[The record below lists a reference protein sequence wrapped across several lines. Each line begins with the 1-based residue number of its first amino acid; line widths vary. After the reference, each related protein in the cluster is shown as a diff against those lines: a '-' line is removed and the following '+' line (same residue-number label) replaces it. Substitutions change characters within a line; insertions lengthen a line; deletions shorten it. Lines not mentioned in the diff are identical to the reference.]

1 MNDIDEIKDENQ
13 ENNENESIENTNES
27 STTPEEIDDTN
38 KEDSNNVDT
47 ESSSN
52 TTSEDNLDSK
62 EDVKKEIKKVKKP
75 KKQKKISKKELEKEE
90 ISIENI
96 DKEKKNKKK
105 KVINKEPLERIETN
119 IETGLSKEQVLER
132 IDKGFVNE
140 KVKNGG
146 KSIKKIILT
155 NIFTFFNILMI
166 FIAGWLMSVGAIKD
180 LFFLVIVTANVV
192 IGIVQEI
199 RAKLTIDKLSI
210 LSAPSIN
217 VLRDSNVKEIST
229 EELVIDDIIFLE
241 TGKQIAS
248 DSIVVDGSVEVN
260 ESLLT
265 GESDAIIKH
274 VGDKLYSGSYV
285 VSGTCKARVDA
296 VGSEN
301 YIQKLTT
308 QAKQY
313 NKPKSELLTSLNYI
327 ITFMAVIIIP
337 IGAILFCMQYENVLG
352 SSSLTVATRKTAGA
366 MIGMIPSGLFLL
378 TSIALAVGVMKL
390 AQNNVLVQELYCIE
404 MLARVDCLC
413 LDKTGTITD
422 GTMTVKNVIE
432 YNGIPG
438 LSVKNIVSAI
448 LNATNDG
455 NMTAKA
461 LEGKFGRAK
470 RLKSLEVLPFSSQ
483 RKLSA
488 ASFEKF
494 GTFVMGAPEFVLVK
508 NYSTVSSDVLAGAK
522 QGYRVIAIAHT
533 DTLISDGV
541 IDFDTLSPVCLI
553 YIEDTIRPD
562 AIETIKYFKDSGV
575 EVKVISGDN
584 PITVSKVSSRAGIE
598 NASEYISL
606 DGLSDK
612 EVIKAAT
619 KYTVF
624 GRVSPAQKKLLVTTL
639 KEAGKTVAMTGDG
652 VNDILALKEAD
663 CSISVASGSDAARN
677 VSHLVLLDNN
687 FSSMPKVVSEGRR
700 VINNVAK
707 VSKLFLTKTIFS
719 LLLAIYAIN
728 SGGNYPISTN
738 QLFMIDLFCIGIP
751 SFVLVLEPCN
761 EKSNGNFLANI
772 IKGAIPGAIVILFN
786 SIIVLALS
794 NSLNMDSRDT
804 STLIVIIATFTCLI
818 VLFQTCKPWVL
829 YKKFMYAF
837 LFLCCAFIIILL
849 PKFLDITP
857 ISSIGSYYDKNLSVR
872 SVNEWP
878 KPEISLDGYYVI
890 DGRYT
895 SYASNGNTLEQTNDN
910 GYLKIGNVTTD
921 YKLEVIPSYS
931 LNYQNG
937 KYVDVESER
946 YLVLGGKITTQTY
959 SSDLDVQVT
968 SDGDVYVDG
977 VNVNCNI
984 LPSVSKGKSGNYII
998 NGEETTVKAEVSTIS
1013 SINIYDYVVYIN
1025 NESIGYKID
1034 PVAIGV
1040 SSSGYL
1046 VVGGSQIDHL
1056 VYSMVDISKIGIN
1069 GLMQYTYDDSL
1080 ITYDIDGEVVTYKLQ
1095 IDVDISEANHYV
1107 VDSKYTKYEA
1117 SDRSKNGDKIELS
1130 ITEDGY
1136 LKLDDTITDITLD
1149 YTTTKGGEVS
1159 TLSLPAI
1166 LLLLLLCFITTPLMS
1181 LLRTIVPWCKQLLE
1195 NIEKLIGKL

>member
-1 MNDIDEIKDENQ
+1 MEDEEKIEEKLQDEELNEEASVSQEENIDSSPKEEEPTLLND
-13 ENNENESIENTNES
+13 NNEEIVKNT
-27 STTPEEIDDTN
+27 
-38 KEDSNNVDT
+38 
-47 ESSSN
+47 
-52 TTSEDNLDSK
+52 
-62 EDVKKEIKKVKKP
+62 KP
-75 KKQKKISKKELEKEE
+75 KKA
-90 ISIENI
+90 
-96 DKEKKNKKK
+96 KKNKKTKNKINDEEIDLSSSMLISEADLKKKPKNEKKK
-105 KVINKEPLERIETN
+105 KVFKKEPIERTETN
-119 IETGLSKEQVLER
+119 IETGLSREEVIYR
-132 IDKGFVNE
+132 IDNGYVNE
-140 KVKNGG
+140 HTRGSS
-146 KSIKKIILT
+146 KSIKRIILT
-155 NIFTFFNILMI
+155 NIFTFFNILMA
-166 FIAGWLMSVGAIKD
+166 FIAGWLLSVGAIKD

-217 VLRDSNVKEIST
+217 VLRDSEIKEIST
-229 EELVIDDIIFLE
+229 DELVIDDIIFLE
-241 TGKQIAS
+241 TGKQIAA
-248 DSIVVDGSVEVN
+248 DSIVVDGSIEVN

-274 VGDKLYSGSYV
+274 VGDRLFSGSYV

-296 VGSEN
+296 VGEDN

-313 NKPKSELLTSLNYI
+313 NKPKSELLNSLNYI

-337 IGAILFCMQYENVLG
+337 IGAILFCMQYKQILG
-352 SSSLTVATRKTAGA
+352 DSSLEEATRKTAGA

-432 YNGIPG
+432 YSSIPG

-455 NMTAKA
+455 NMTAVA
-461 LEGKFGRAK
+461 LEQKFGRAK
-470 RLKSLEVLPFSSQ
+470 RLKSIEVMPFSSQ

-488 ASFEKF
+488 ATFDKF
-494 GTFVMGAPEFVLVK
+494 GTFVMGAPEFVLLK
-508 NYSTVSSDVLAGAK
+508 NYSSVSSDVMAGAK

-533 DTLISDGV
+533 ATPIVDGV
-541 IDFDTLSPVCLI
+541 IDFNTLEAVCLI

-562 AIETIKYFKDSGV
+562 AIETIKYFKESGV

-584 PITVSKVSSRAGIE
+584 PITVSKVSQRAGIE

-606 DGLSDK
+606 DGLTDK
-612 EVIKAAT
+612 EVQKAAT

-624 GRVSPAQKKLLVTTL
+624 GRVSPAQKRLLVMTL

-719 LLLAIYAIN
+719 LLLALYAIN

-761 EKSNGNFLANI
+761 EKSSGNFLANI
-772 IKGAIPGAIVILFN
+772 VKGALPGAIVILFN
-786 SIIVLALS
+786 AIIVLALS
-794 NSLNMDSRDT
+794 NSLNLSSRDT
-804 STLIVIIATFTCLI
+804 STLIVIVATFTCLI
-818 VLFQTCKPWVL
+818 VLYQTCKPWVL

-837 LFLCCAFIIILL
+837 LFLCCLFIIVLL

-857 ISSIGSYYDKNLSVR
+857 ISKVGVYYEKDLVVRTANSY
-872 SVNEWP
+872 P
-878 KPEISLDGYYVI
+878 KVDISQSGFYVI
-890 DGRYT
+890 DGKYT
-895 SYASNGNTLEQTNDN
+895 EYSASKTVVQTNDN
-910 GYLKIGNVTTD
+910 GYLRINNTTTD
-921 YKLEVIPSYS
+921 YKLNVITSAS
-931 LNYQNG
+931 LEYQDG
-937 KYVDVESER
+937 KYIDNVYMR
-946 YLVLGGKITTQTY
+946 FLILGGKETSLTY
-959 SSDLDVQVT
+959 NQNLDVQVT
-968 SDGDVYVDG
+968 NEGDVYVEG
-977 VNVNCNI
+977 QNVNVNV
-984 LPSVSKGKSGNYII
+984 LPTVIKDGNGYYVID
-998 NGEETTVKAEVSTIS
+998 GETTNIQAQVSTIRS
-1013 SINIYDYVVYIN
+1013 VELYNYQIYIN
-1025 NESIGYKID
+1025 GESIGYSID
-1034 PVAIGV
+1034 PVNIGI
-1040 SSSGYL
+1040 SSNGYL
-1046 VVGGSQIDHL
+1046 TVGGDLVGTLMYSNIDTSLIDINSQ
-1056 VYSMVDISKIGIN
+1056 
-1069 GLMQYTYDDSL
+1069 MQYTYD
-1080 ITYDIDGEVVTYKLQ
+1080 GNVVTYSDSSGNAYAYKLQ
-1095 IDVDISEANHYV
+1095 IDLDESEAGHYV
-1107 VDSKYTKYEA
+1107 VDDVYTKYTT
-1117 SDRSKNGDKIELS
+1117 SKTGTS
-1130 ITEDGY
+1130 ITYSVTEDGY
-1136 LKLDDTITDITLD
+1136 LKIDSTTTDISVA

-1166 LLLLLLCFITTPLMS
+1166 LLLLLLCMLTTPLMT
-1181 LLRTIVPWCKQLLE
+1181 LFRAIVPWCKSLIDSIQKLLS
-1195 NIEKLIGKL
+1195 KM